1 MEDRKPTLSEEM
13 QALLNEIGSLPTAGD
28 GEEKRQAQA
37 ILDNL
42 AAALGR
48 LSQTVEAFED
58 QADH

>member
-1 MEDRKPTLSEEM
+1 MEDRKPRLSEEM
-13 QALLNEIGSLPTAGD
+13 QALLDEISSLPTAGD
-28 GEEKRQAQA
+28 GEEQRQAQA